1 MMLGLM
7 MVWISVPVQ
16 AQNVIEDEGIETV
29 DEEDVSDSTLV
40 DSLAADTLAQKLP
53 WPESVKVGID
63 KLLESKMFET
73 SQVGLMVWDLSADSC
88 IYQRNERQLMRP
100 ASTMKLLTAIT
111 ALDKLGGSYQFK
123 TTLKYTGTIEN
134 GVLTGDVYCIGGM
147 DPRFNSDDMSAFV
160 NSLKDMGVDTI
171 RGSIYADR
179 SLKDA
184 DLLGEGWC
192 WDDDNPVLSPLVFQR
207 KDIFMDKFLAKL
219 REEGIEYSCFGAS
232 EKVCPA
238 SAFTV
243 CTRFHTMDQILHKM
257 MKESDNLYA
266 ESMYYQIA
274 ASTGNKWAS
283 AKSARNVERQLIRKI
298 GLDPA
303 RYKLAD
309 GSGLSLYNYQLR
321 DRYDAV
327 LHLVSAADGAEQFYT
342 TANNAQ
348 RLEKADEEGLKI
360 ARELDKKIVSA
371 WKGHPHLRV
380 INNHE
385 DFNNKLNRVL
395 KEISNV
401 LAIPQPI
408 EEERKYIVK
417 LTGDVP
423 NAIDSDIVQTYLT
436 GEPGSE
442 IRLRRR
448 GFEGGKYVYVHTTKK
463 RISDNEQIETER
475 QINANLYESM
485 LQQADPYRQRI
496 HKHRKSFIW
505 KGQYFELDEFL
516 EPVSDLMILET
527 RGISANESVKF
538 PPFIQ
543 VLEDITGNSKYYNYN
558 IALKR

>member
-16 AQNVIEDEGIETV
+16 AQNVIEDEGIETI

-40 DSLAADTLAQKLP
+40 DSLAADTLTQKLP

-73 SQVGLMVWDLSADSC
+73 SQVGLMVWDLAADSC

-160 NSLKDMGVDTI
+160 NSLKEMGVDTI

-309 GSGLSLYNYQLR
+309 GSGLSLYNYLSAELEVKLLR
-321 DRYDAV
+321 YAYLNGNIMD
-327 LHLVSAADGAEQFYT
+327 HLKHSLPIGGVDGTLKKRMKNSFVHGNVKAKTGTLTGIISLAGYCTAANGHELCFAIINNGIMHG
-342 TANNAQ
+342 NNA
-348 RLEKADEEGLKI
+348 RNFADKVCTL
-360 ARELDKKIVSA
+360 LC
-371 WKGHPHLRV
+371 
-380 INNHE
+380 
-385 DFNNKLNRVL
+385 
-395 KEISNV
+395 
-401 LAIPQPI
+401 QP
-408 EEERKYIVK
+408 
-417 LTGDVP
+417 
-423 NAIDSDIVQTYLT
+423 
-436 GEPGSE
+436 
-442 IRLRRR
+442 
-448 GFEGGKYVYVHTTKK
+448 
-463 RISDNEQIETER
+463 
-475 QINANLYESM
+475 
-485 LQQADPYRQRI
+485 
-496 HKHRKSFIW
+496 
-505 KGQYFELDEFL
+505 
-516 EPVSDLMILET
+516 
-527 RGISANESVKF
+527 
-538 PPFIQ
+538 
-543 VLEDITGNSKYYNYN
+543 
-558 IALKR
+558 